1 MYKKTNILLI
11 LSLFVCT
18 SLYAQKQNLK
28 ENYKAIRSNGSIPE
42 DFTTRSGEKYA
53 ADVQS
58 IDNASRKEKKSQ
70 KEFLLNSNFY
80 IDRYIQS
87 GNVLFGDPVTEY
99 VNKVADKLLAS
110 EPKLRKELRF
120 YTSKSTEVNA
130 FATNQG
136 MVFVNIGLLA
146 QVQNEAQLAFVLAHE
161 IAHYVKKHS
170 LNAYVEQKSMSKTRD
185 FKSLSE
191 NQKELI
197 LSNYSK
203 ENEFEA
209 DVYALEMLR
218 ETEYAFDEFEGVL
231 DVLQYS
237 YLPFDE
243 VPLDSSWFQSKYYKF
258 PGSFLPDTVN
268 RILGDDDFDDDKSS
282 HPNIRKRREAFE
294 EYVSDNNK
302 FKGTKSS
309 LLSEEEFEYIRD
321 LCRFE
326 MTRIYLLN
334 LRYARALY
342 NVYLLSDKYPENL
355 FLKEVKAKALMYA
368 AIYKTNNTGEDL
380 WEAKAEILNISTE
393 TERANPISKSN
404 KNIEGEIYS
413 MFEFL
418 AKTPGEDIAIMAA
431 KSNWESLNTKNKEG
445 MLPFATQSIET
456 LVRRYGLNPKD
467 FYRTTEEMEAGLKE
481 NKPKEDVKNEE
492 NEIEEDTETEE
503 KGKKKTKKKDK
514 YSKIKKKKETNAN
527 NYYIKSAFLELGENT
542 DEFWKL
548 FESKYE
554 EYKDEKEEARK
565 LLAMSLK
572 EKTEYKKQFYKD
584 LKKSKKD
591 EESKITKL
599 LVLDPFYYKA
609 KNRDGEIKEVD
620 LQKAESQSFV
630 YRDYLREFSEELN
643 METTV
648 LSIKELEENDIE
660 KFNDFTILKEWLSEN
675 ISHGDHLGFSS
686 QSEEIKAL
694 MEKYNCNHLMVTGV
708 LNLNVGISDELDYLR
723 FMSVFSVIGSP
734 IGLYLTLRKY
744 YNTSVFSVVYNT
756 NSGDQVYSQ
765 SKTIKHKDKKDYLR
779 SMVYE
784 TLFNIK
790 NRK

>member
-1 MYKKTNILLI
+1 MYRKPNILFV
-11 LSLFVCT
+11 LSFFVC
-18 SLYAQKQNLK
+18 SALFAQKQNLK
-28 ENYKAIRSNGSIPE
+28 ENYEAIRSQGAIPT
-42 DFTTRSGEKYA
+42 DLTMRSGDKYA
-53 ADVQS
+53 ADVKN
-58 IDNASRKEKKSQ
+58 IENASRKEKKSQ

-87 GNVLFGDPVTEY
+87 GNVLFGDPITEY

-110 EPKLRKELRF
+110 DPKLRKELRF
-120 YTSKSTEVNA
+120 YTSKSSEVNA

-136 MVFVNIGLLA
+136 MVFVNIGLIA
-146 QVQNEAQLAFVLAHE
+146 QVQNESQLAFVLAHE

-170 LNAYVEQKSMSKTRD
+170 LNAYVEQKNMAKTRD

-191 NQKELI
+191 SQKDLI

-209 DVYALEMLR
+209 DEYALEMLR
-218 ETEYAFDEFEGVL
+218 KTEYAYEAFEGVL

-243 VPLDSSWFQSKYYKF
+243 VPLDSTWFQSKYYMF

-282 HPNIRKRREAFE
+282 HPNIRKRREVFD
-294 EYVSDNNK
+294 EYVSGNNK

-355 FLKEVKAKALMYA
+355 FLKEVKAKSLMYA
-368 AIYKTNNTGEDL
+368 AIYKTNKTGEDL
-380 WEAKAEILNISTE
+380 WEAKAEILNINTE
-393 TERANPISKSN
+393 TEKAKPISKNN

-418 AKTPGEDIAIMAA
+418 SRTPGEDMAVMAA
-431 KSNWESLNTKNKEG
+431 KSNWEALKAKNKDR
-445 MLPFATQSIET
+445 MMPFVRQSIET
-456 LVRRYGLNPKD
+456 MVKRYGMNPKD

-481 NKPKEDVKNEE
+481 NKPIEKEEEAIEEETEAKEE
-492 NEIEEDTETEE
+492 N
-503 KGKKKTKKKDK
+503 KTKKKKGDK
-514 YSKIKKKKETNAN
+514 YSKIKKKKTIESN
-527 NYYIKSAFLELGENT
+527 NQYFKSAFIGLEENSE
-542 DEFWKL
+542 EFWKL
-548 FESKYE
+548 FESIYE
-554 EYKDEKEEARK
+554 EYKGEKEEARE

-572 EKTEYKKQFYKD
+572 EKTQYKKKFYKD
-584 LKKSKKD
+584 LKKND
-591 EESKITKL
+591 ERKITKL

-620 LQKAESQSFV
+620 LQKAEVQSFV
-630 YRDYLREFSEELN
+630 YLGYLRDFSKDLK

-648 LSIKELEENDIE
+648 LSNKELEETDLE
-660 KFNDFTILKEWLSEN
+660 KFNDFTLLKEWLSEN
-675 ISHGDHLGFSS
+675 LSHGNHLGFSS
-686 QSEEIKAL
+686 QSVEIKAL

-708 LNLNVGISDELDYLR
+708 LSVNVGISEDLESLRYL
-723 FMSVFSVIGSP
+723 SVFSVVGSP
-734 IGLYLTLRKY
+734 LALYLTIRKY
-744 YNTSVFSVVYNT
+744 YNTSVFSMVFNT
-756 NSGDQVYSQ
+756 NSGDQVFSQ
-765 SKTIKHKDKKDYLR
+765 SKTIKHKDKKDFLR
-779 SMVYE
+779 SVVYE
-784 TLFNIK
+784 TLYNVK

>member
-11 LSLFVCT
+11 ISLFVCT

-170 LNAYVEQKSMSKTRD
+170 INSYVEQKSMSKTRD

-380 WEAKAEILNISTE
+380 WEAKAEILNINTE

-418 AKTPGEDIAIMAA
+418 SKTPGEDIAIMAA

-445 MLPFATQSIET
+445 MLPFATQSVET

-481 NKPKEDVKNEE
+481 NKPKEEVKNEDE
-492 NEIEEDTETEE
+492 EIEEKTETEE
-503 KGKKKTKKKDK
+503 KGKKRDK
-514 YSKIKKKKETNAN
+514 YSKIKKKKAINGN
-527 NYYIKSAFLELGENT
+527 NDYIKSAFLELGENT

-591 EESKITKL
+591 EETRITKL

-648 LSIKELEENDIE
+648 LIIKELEENDIE

-784 TLFNIK
+784 TLFNVK